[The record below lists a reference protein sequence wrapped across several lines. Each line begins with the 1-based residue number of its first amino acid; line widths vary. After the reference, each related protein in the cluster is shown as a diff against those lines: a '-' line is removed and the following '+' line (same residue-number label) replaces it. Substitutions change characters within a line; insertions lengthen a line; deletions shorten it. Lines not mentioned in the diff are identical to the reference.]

1 MSFICSFKMDVAILN
16 LKKKEDRLSKN
27 DLPTCPQLDSGEG
40 SKDSN
45 LYPGILTPVMS
56 WILASQKY
64 IFKSQPLGPHNV
76 TLFRNRVVADVRTLK
91 LWT

>member
-27 DLPTCPQLDSGEG
+27 DLPTCQQLDSGEG

-45 LYPGILTPVMS
+45 LYRGILTPVMS
-56 WILASQKY
+56 
-64 IFKSQPLGPHNV
+64 
-76 TLFRNRVVADVRTLK
+76 
-91 LWT
+91 

>member
-45 LYPGILTPVMS
+45 LFPGILTRYELNFGLS
-56 WILASQKY
+56 KIY
-64 IFKSQPLGPHNV
+64 I
-76 TLFRNRVVADVRTLK
+76 
-91 LWT
+91 